1 MLEFMFM
8 EAGNLSS
15 GRVLYL
21 FQTEF
26 YDSFFFT
33 LETPLILLVSHMR
46 ETYSTCQASV
56 TK

>member
-15 GRVLYL
+15 GMVLYL

-26 YDSFFFT
+26 YDYFF
-33 LETPLILLVSHMR
+33 LLLKRPDPARLAR
-46 ETYSTCQASV
+46 ERNIQHLSG
-56 TK
+56 

>member
-8 EAGNLSS
+8 EAGSLSS
-15 GRVLYL
+15 GMVLYL

-26 YDSFFFT
+26 YDFFFFT
-33 LETPLILLVSHMR
+33 LETPLILLVSHVR

-56 TK
+56 IK

>member
-15 GRVLYL
+15 GMVLYL

-26 YDSFFFT
+26 YDFFFN
-33 LETPLILLVSHMR
+33 LLLKR
-46 ETYSTCQASV
+46 P
-56 TK
+56 

>member
-15 GRVLYL
+15 GIVLYL

-26 YDSFFFT
+26 YDFFVLL
-33 LETPLILLVSHMR
+33 LETPLILLVSHVR

-56 TK
+56 TT